1 MESECADREGIDDAE
16 NGQAKRAIS
25 NKVIAVVIVAV
36 LLGSSGF
43 YIWHEYYRHWSISD
57 LERAAVVVE
66 WDFKSSTF
74 PNALGFRQNLAGR
87 TVIVE
92 GTVSSTREMSTT
104 LGNLTIVY
112 LEGGVFC
119 GLMLWDEPAPE
130 DGARVEIPVKFEW
143 GTMNGEEGVYSR
155 QTTLPG
161 FGVFALTQPMIQS
174 VCWAMGELVITL
186 TDTGDEVT
194 LNLEGCPEPIPLEM
208 MNCSLMSGT
217 HVGTQDYID
226 LMDQYH
232 ANPIIDVIP
241 DLSERVG
248 SNGTI
253 AFEDD
258 DGYLDGGDSFVLR
271 NLSRP
276 DTDGGALTYFLRVAR
291 DLYPFENEQG
301 YRENVLQ
308 AYIIMTNEGAL
319 WVTNPVSGIG
329 GALAVAHQSA
339 LPEGRAFTVDHVWGN
354 LSWNDSVFQFMEG
367 AHVATWDAPLGA
379 LDSGSM
385 ETYSLG
391 VEDLGS
397 LRVELILS
405 DLTGNGQ
412 IDTGDRMEVV
422 ARDGADLVAGE
433 MYSFRIVNQMTHA
446 PALGEE
452 FLYCAD
458 PASECTLS
466 TSDDSVSIVLG
477 PVHNGTGRDYEDVDV
492 VWGEVLVR
500 LESEGN
506 VTEWHLA
513 TEGLW
518 GEGQISWES
527 DVAALGE
534 TSVVCSVLD
543 LQGNSAV
550 DAGDRVEIAV
560 LPPVD
565 GFDPDAEYTVSF
577 VYLPTGSTIFSAA
590 FAGAP

>member
-1 MESECADREGIDDAE
+1 
-16 NGQAKRAIS
+16 
-25 NKVIAVVIVAV
+25 
-36 LLGSSGF
+36 
-43 YIWHEYYRHWSISD
+43 
-57 LERAAVVVE
+57 
-66 WDFKSSTF
+66 
-74 PNALGFRQNLAGR
+74 
-87 TVIVE
+87 
-92 GTVSSTREMSTT
+92 
-104 LGNLTIVY
+104 
-112 LEGGVFC
+112 
-119 GLMLWDEPAPE
+119 
-130 DGARVEIPVKFEW
+130 
-143 GTMNGEEGVYSR
+143 
-155 QTTLPG
+155 
-161 FGVFALTQPMIQS
+161 
-174 VCWAMGELVITL
+174 
-186 TDTGDEVT
+186 
-194 LNLEGCPEPIPLEM
+194 
-208 MNCSLMSGT
+208 
-217 HVGTQDYID
+217 
-226 LMDQYH
+226 
-232 ANPIIDVIP
+232 
-241 DLSERVG
+241 
-248 SNGTI
+248 
-253 AFEDD
+253 
-258 DGYLDGGDSFVLR
+258 
-271 NLSRP
+271 
-276 DTDGGALTYFLRVAR
+276 
-291 DLYPFENEQG
+291 
-301 YRENVLQ
+301 
-308 AYIIMTNEGAL
+308 
-319 WVTNPVSGIG
+319 
-329 GALAVAHQSA
+329 
-339 LPEGRAFTVDHVWGN
+339 
-354 LSWNDSVFQFMEG
+354 
-367 AHVATWDAPLGA
+367 
-379 LDSGSM
+379 
-385 ETYSLG
+385 
-391 VEDLGS
+391 
-397 LRVELILS
+397 
-405 DLTGNGQ
+405 
-412 IDTGDRMEVV
+412 MEVV